1 MLPSAKALQPELVAL
16 RRAIHRHPELAFGE
30 HRTAALV
37 ARTLSDL
44 GIEIQTGVGRTGVV
58 AYLGD
63 GDGPVVAIR
72 ADMDALP
79 IHELNDVE
87 YASEEPGRMHACGHD
102 AHTAMLL
109 GVARLLVGQKLP
121 GQVRLLFQP
130 AEEAADEFGVSGA
143 PRMLEDG
150 ALRDVDYVLA
160 LHVSPSLATGTIA
173 CAPGQAS
180 GAVDTFRAHVK
191 GVGGHGA
198 HPDQTV
204 DAIWL
209 SAQVL
214 NALYAV
220 PSRRIDP
227 LRPAVLSLGIVRGGT
242 ASNVIPAM
250 VYLEGTL
257 RSMDDKV
264 REQLIEEVRRCLEI
278 ARTLG
283 GDYTLDIERGYPS
296 MYNDALV
303 AAQIANVGE
312 DLLGPDAVQP
322 AHGTLGAED
331 FAYMSALKPGA
342 MFSLGVRAPGAPI
355 RPVHTPD
362 FDLDENAL
370 PIGAAILAET
380 ALRLL
385 QQDTAA

>member
-1 MLPSAKALQPELVAL
+1 MLPAAKALQPELVAL
-16 RRAIHRHPELAFGE
+16 RRAIHRYPELAFNE

-37 ARTLSDL
+37 AHTLN
-44 GIEIQTGVGRTGVV
+44 EIGLETQTGVGRTGVV

-63 GDGPVVAIR
+63 GPGPVVAIR

-79 IHELNDVE
+79 IEEINTTE
-87 YASEEPGRMHACGHD
+87 YASEAPGRMHACGHD

-109 GVARLLVGQKLP
+109 GVARLLAGQQLP

-150 ALRDVDYVLA
+150 ALEGVDYVLA
-160 LHVSPSLATGTIA
+160 LHVAPSLATGTIS
-173 CAPGQAS
+173 CLPGQAS

-209 SAQVL
+209 TAQVL

-227 LRPAVLSLGIVRGGT
+227 LRPAVLSLGVVRGGT

-257 RSMDDKV
+257 RSLDATV
-264 REQLIEEVRRCLEI
+264 REQLIEEVQRSLEI

-296 MYNDALV
+296 MVNNADV
-303 AAQIANVGE
+303 AATIANAAE
-312 DLLGPDAVQP
+312 DLLGSAAVVE
-322 AHGTLGAED
+322 AHGTMGAED

-362 FDLDENAL
+362 FDLDEDAL
-370 PIGAAILAET
+370 PIGAAVLAET

-385 QQDTAA
+385 QQGTAA